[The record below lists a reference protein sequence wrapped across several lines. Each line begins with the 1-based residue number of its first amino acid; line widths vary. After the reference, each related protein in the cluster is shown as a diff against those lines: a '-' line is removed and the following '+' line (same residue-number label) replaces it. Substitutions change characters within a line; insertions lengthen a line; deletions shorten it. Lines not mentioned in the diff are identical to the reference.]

1 MKRIIVENLSKTFN
15 LSHRKKKTFLSSLL
29 SFISGKSAKKRFEVL
44 KNISFEVEEG
54 EILGVIG
61 KNGSGK
67 STLLRIISG
76 ILPVF
81 RGRVRVNGNITNM
94 ISLQSGINERMTM
107 RETIFMLGSLYGLSQ
122 QEIKKRF
129 DSIVRFTEIKEFLDT
144 KLYQFSNGMKAR
156 LAFSIVIHTN
166 FDILLIDE
174 GFGGADLEFRKK
186 AFNKIRE
193 RVDEGVISQWSH
205 KKGL

>member
-81 RGRVRVNGNITNM
+81 KGRVRVNGNITNM

-156 LAFSIVIHTN
+156 LAFSIVIHTD

>member
-1 MKRIIVENLSKTFN
+1 
-15 LSHRKKKTFLSSLL
+15 
-29 SFISGKSAKKRFEVL
+29 
-44 KNISFEVEEG
+44 
-54 EILGVIG
+54 
-61 KNGSGK
+61 
-67 STLLRIISG
+67 
-76 ILPVF
+76 
-81 RGRVRVNGNITNM
+81 
-94 ISLQSGINERMTM
+94 M